1 MISEPGAAEAPGR
14 SVTEAPP
21 AAAAVRHCDN
31 CGAPVTLKFCATCG
45 QKVAAPVHSLWHFAQ
60 EATEDITHADSRLWS
75 TLWALLFRPGFLT
88 LEFLQGRRARYL
100 PPLRLYLVL
109 SVVFFLYASAS
120 HHQGSVLVFDSPK
133 QGAASAAVKPL
144 PGNTGLLGGPTGET
158 SEQRVQRVCVDWDY
172 QGPLHERVTTLWKG
186 VCPRLVADGG
196 RSLSEAYLHNLP
208 RAMFIFLP
216 LVAGLMMLM
225 YRRPRH
231 YYVEHLLLLV
241 HNHAFVFLAITL
253 LWLLSVPLF
262 FMTGLL
268 RPVLFFYIV
277 WYTYRSMRVVY
288 RQGRLLTGAKYVVLA
303 LFYLVAS
310 ALMIG
315 LDMVYSA
322 LTL

>member
-1 MISEPGAAEAPGR
+1 MSCEPGGEQVPAPTSAASPLAAP
-14 SVTEAPP
+14 AL
-21 AAAAVRHCDN
+21 RHCDN

-60 EATEDITHADSRLWS
+60 EATEDITHADSRLWR

-88 LEFLQGRRARYL
+88 VEFLQGRRARYL

-120 HHQGSVLVFDSPK
+120 SHQQTSVLVFDAPP
-133 QGAASAAVKPL
+133 QGTPSATVKPL
-144 PGNTGLLGGPTGET
+144 QGNTGLLGTAAET
-158 SEQRVQRVCVDWDY
+158 SEQRLKRVCVDWGY
-172 QGPLHERVTTLWKG
+172 RGPLHERVTRLWKA
-186 VCPRLVADGG
+186 VCPGVVADGG
-196 RSLSEAYLHNLP
+196 RSFSAAYLHNLP

-216 LVAGLMMLM
+216 LVAALMMLM

-262 FMTGLL
+262 FMAGIL
-268 RPVLFFYIV
+268 RPALFFYVV

-288 RQGRLLTGAKYVVLA
+288 RQGRLLTGAKYAVLA
-303 LFYLVAS
+303 LFYLIAS
-310 ALMIG
+310 ALMMG